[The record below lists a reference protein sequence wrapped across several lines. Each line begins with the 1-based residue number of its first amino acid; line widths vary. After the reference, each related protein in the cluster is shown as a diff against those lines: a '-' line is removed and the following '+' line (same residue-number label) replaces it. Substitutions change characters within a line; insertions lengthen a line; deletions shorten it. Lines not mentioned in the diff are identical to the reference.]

1 VTGNGADLL
10 WSQLGDT
17 VEPGETADRLLRV
30 AERYTGAP
38 VEIPIRMMRGP
49 VDGPVLLVTAAVHG
63 DELNG
68 VGIVR
73 KLMLRPPALLRGGLV
88 LIPVV
93 NVLGMERHSR
103 YVHDRRDL
111 NRSFPGSSRGSLAS
125 RIASSLF
132 NKIVRHCDRVVD
144 LHTATGG
151 RTNFPH
157 IRADLSA
164 PGVEDL
170 AFSFGC
176 EVVVDHRGNAKSLR
190 RVATRRG
197 IPSIVFEGGEAL
209 KVETSVV
216 ELGLRG
222 VGNVLVSL
230 DLCAG
235 EPARPIYQ
243 TATSSSRWLRARRG
257 GFLRLHVSPGQIIDD
272 GVPVGTI
279 DNLSTGESSV
289 MRSTMAGVV
298 IGLRTLPAVKP
309 GDPIAHIAA
318 PRRPVA
324 AIRSDIARAP
334 NSLHRRVALSQRC
347 DVAVE
352 EP

>member
-1 VTGNGADLL
+1 MTANGVNPL
-10 WSQLGDT
+10 WSQLGET
-17 VEPGETADRLLRV
+17 VRRGTIADRLLHV
-30 AERYTGAP
+30 GERYTGAP
-38 VEIPIRMMRGP
+38 VEIPIRLMRGP
-49 VDGPVLLVTAAVHG
+49 VDGPVLLVTAAIHG

-73 KLMLRPPALLRGGLV
+73 KLMLRPPRLLSGGLV

-103 YVHDRRDL
+103 YVHERRDL
-111 NRSFPGSSRGSLAS
+111 NRAFPGSSRGSLSS

-132 NKIVRHCDRVVD
+132 RTIVRHCDQLID
-144 LHTATGG
+144 LHTATNG

-157 IRADLSA
+157 VRADLEQ

-170 AFSFGC
+170 AFAFGC
-176 EVVVDHRGNAKSLR
+176 EVVVDHRGNAKTLR
-190 RVATRRG
+190 TVATRHG

-222 VGNVLVSL
+222 VENVLMAL
-230 DLCAG
+230 GLIAG
-235 EPARPIYQ
+235 EQGRPAYQ
-243 TATSSSRWLRARRG
+243 TATTGSRWLRAKRG
-257 GFLRLHVSPGQIIDD
+257 GFLRLHVTPGQIIDE

-279 DNLSTGESSV
+279 DNLSTGESV
-289 MRSTMAGVV
+289 PMRAPIGGVV

-309 GDPIAHIAA
+309 GDPICHIAS
-318 PRRPVA
+318 PRRA
-324 AIRSDIARAP
+324 LSSIRSDIAGSP
-334 NSLHRRVALSQRC
+334 NSLHRRVEQSQRS
-347 DVAVE
+347 DVSVE